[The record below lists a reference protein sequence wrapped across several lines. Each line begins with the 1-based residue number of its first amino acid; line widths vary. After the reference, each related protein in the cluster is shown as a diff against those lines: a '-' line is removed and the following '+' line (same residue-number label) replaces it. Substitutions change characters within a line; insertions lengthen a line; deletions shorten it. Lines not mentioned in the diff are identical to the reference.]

1 MQEITPSMAV
11 TTVSML
17 YSKVRGI
24 TRRAT
29 NHLHLLLRLSV
40 AMAYTRHGHQ
50 DEDAQ
55 I

>member
-24 TRRAT
+24 TRRA
-29 NHLHLLLRLSV
+29 N
-40 AMAYTRHGHQ
+40 
-50 DEDAQ
+50 
-55 I
+55 